1 MHKAAYGHAF
11 LEWIFIEGLLCVRH
25 RVGSWDTLVNKR
37 NKGGRGRQIISDTIN
52 KQITWCQRMINI
64 LGEKSQGG
72 CRGRGNW
79 EVAG

>member
-1 MHKAAYGHAF
+1 MCQAQSGQLGYTSEQKKQ
-11 LEWIFIEGLLCVRH
+11 R
-25 RVGSWDTLVNKR
+25 
-37 NKGGRGRQIISDTIN
+37 RQGKTDTIN
-52 KQITWCQRMINI
+52 KQIIQCQRMINI